1 MKVLTS
7 ILVPL
12 SLLTLMIL
20 GQPPAPPKVDMS
32 EVQKSLEKMFS
43 GASGSI
49 LKNTPGAKPPIRS
62 TALARPDQGGG
73 GCCNVTLF
81 SPMPWSHV
89 PPSSGAAQS
98 SPHVMPQ
105 APVMAAAIPLSSPP
119 QQPPAATII
128 PVTYVPPATGGSS
141 KKSPVASF
149 AGSVPGAKNPAAA
162 LRSVIIV
169 PVGSKAPYK

>member
-7 ILVPL
+7 LLVPL

-20 GQPPAPPKVDMS
+20 GQSPAPPKVDMS

-49 LKNTPGAKPPIRS
+49 LKNTPGAKPPARG
-62 TALARPDQGGG
+62 TASASPDQGGG

-81 SPMPWSHV
+81 SPMPWSHL
-89 PPSSGAAQS
+89 PPSSGATQ
-98 SPHVMPQ
+98 SPHVVPQ

-119 QQPPAATII
+119 QQPPAATIV

-149 AGSVPGAKNPAAA
+149 AGSVPGANDPAAA
-162 LRSVIIV
+162 LRSVILV
-169 PVGSKAPYK
+169 PVGSKAP